1 MNGWHEY
8 AGALQTG
15 LLSALQRPRHLIL
28 AAAGFLIA
36 SATVLVLLTLP
47 AGLDKLA
54 GDTGSNDIVVVIPKG
69 ISEGAHHFAPDQV
82 QALKTL
88 PGVAQGAQGRPLVA
102 PQFVAFAKLRH
113 NDGQPGTVLLRG
125 ITPALQR
132 LTGSSVHL
140 TDGHWPR
147 TGHDEFVAGAGA
159 AASYVA
165 LAAGDQNRI
174 HHRLMRSTGI
184 FRAGT
189 GFWNSEIWMSQDVL
203 QSLYNSPATITSV
216 WVKLTSPAQFPA
228 FLKALGNNHLLAG
241 VNAVRQRD
249 YYAAQTQFLSHF
261 VHIAIASVAIA
272 LGLGAILAIANA
284 LGLALNARRHELAIM
299 RATGY
304 RQAPLAWA
312 LLTEVWVLAVL
323 CVAIVAIFGFLFW
336 NGHAIDSSTLFQAIQ
351 FKANISGNVIGWTL
365 AYTLIIGTLSALSPI
380 RRVIRAPLVDALR
393 NT

>member
-8 AGALQTG
+8 VGALRTG
-15 LLSALQRPRHLIL
+15 LLSSMQRPRHLVL
-28 AAAGFLIA
+28 VAAGFLIA
-36 SATVLVLLTLP
+36 ATTLLVLFTLP
-47 AGLDKLA
+47 AGLNRLA
-54 GDTGSNDIVVVIPKG
+54 GSTGNNDIVMVIPKG
-69 ISEGAHHFAPDQV
+69 ISEGAHHFSVDQV

-88 PGVAQGAQGRPLVA
+88 PGVARTAQSQPLVA

-113 NDGQPGTVLLRG
+113 NNGQLGTVLLRG
-125 ITPALQR
+125 ITPAFHR
-132 LTGSSVHL
+132 LVDKTVHL

-147 TGHDEFVAGAGA
+147 TGHNEFVAGAGVA
-159 AASYVA
+159 TSYVA
-165 LAAGDQNRI
+165 LARGDQDRI
-174 HHRLMRSTGI
+174 HHRRMRSSGV
-184 FRAGT
+184 FQAGA

-216 WVKLTSPAQFPA
+216 WVKLSSPAQFPT
-228 FLKALGNNHLLAG
+228 FIKALRNNPLLAG
-241 VNAVRQRD
+241 VSAIRQHD

-261 VHIAIASVAIA
+261 VHIAIVSVAVA

-323 CVAIVAIFGFLFW
+323 CVAVTAVFGLLFW
-336 NGHAIDSSTLFQAIQ
+336 NGHTIDSSTLFQAIQ
-351 FKANISGNVIGWTL
+351 FKANISGKVIGWTL
-365 AYTLIIGTLSALSPI
+365 AYTLVLGTLSALNPI

-393 NT
+393 NA